1 MLAVT
6 PDQVQVLLAL
16 FHPNSPL
23 ASVDFTWARSAEL
36 THLQSGSCWR
46 GSPWEGWYQSWTK
59 YPCASVLIH
68 LSAMTVHCCQQP
80 WGWSPLW
87 SISGLQQWKD
97 VHPGSATSPSSL
109 MWQEGCPGI
118 QACWEWRVVISLL
131 TSAEPPRKAL
141 AAPLPSP
148 FYLPHPIW
156 SSIKSWHSC
165 PQRGRFGVSTLV
177 TFTSFPLSSL
187 LLTGQVD
194 SYMLFFFSHHPLS
207 CLSLPFTRQGGEV
220 FVKWRNQS
228 REWTN
233 LEA

>member
-165 PQRGRFGVSTLV
+165 PQRGKVWCE
-177 TFTSFPLSSL
+177 
-187 LLTGQVD
+187 
-194 SYMLFFFSHHPLS
+194 HPGDLYI
-207 CLSLPFTRQGGEV
+207 LPFIFSVVDWTGWFLHAFFLFPPSSFLPLPPLYQTRWGG
-220 FVKWRNQS
+220 FC
-228 REWTN
+228 
-233 LEA
+233 